1 MVSATGRAIAAAS
14 TRLVRA
20 QILSVAD
27 EAEAGDVGATTSAV
41 PESRHENTA
50 GVEWMWRSDG
60 GGI

>member
-1 MVSATGRAIAAAS
+1 MCG

-27 EAEAGDVGATTSAV
+27 EAEAGDVGASASAV
-41 PESRHENTA
+41 PELRHENTA
-50 GVEWMWRSDG
+50 GLGWMWSSDG